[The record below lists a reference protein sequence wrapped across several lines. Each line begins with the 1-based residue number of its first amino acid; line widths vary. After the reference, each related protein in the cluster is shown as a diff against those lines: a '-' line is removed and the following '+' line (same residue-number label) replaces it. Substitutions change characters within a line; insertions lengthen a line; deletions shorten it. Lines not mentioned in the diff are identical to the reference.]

1 MDSNGDEKEHSLQ
14 QSNLDSDKYVELQ
27 KQYNELQ
34 NKFEKKKVIYNK
46 INKGLK
52 VISSYLNKKKKVEQE
67 KKNKKKLKSN
77 IKSNKTFQQP
87 SNDYTEYN
95 FSEADYE
102 TTNNNDTTSTN
113 IDDKNISNQKNRAIE
128 DNNLFDSSNIKVKF
142 DQMSNTKNLN
152 KIHNKK
158 TNTIHKKHVKIS
170 SMNDFNTSQDI
181 NTDVFMTNENELMK
195 LLDNEDMLNLKELDE
210 LNRLI
215 SDGYTLDDNVQNNES
230 PDIGKYCESCNDF
243 VISENENYT
252 NSSAD
257 EDWDS
262 SDSEDSLDIS
272 VSGMSGWSG
281 LSGLSNNNK
290 VGYYSDGYQSDD
302 ENGSER
308 ENDNL
313 ISAENTAFND
323 ANYKNDKSNEN
334 LVLLKGRKSIQF
346 DKKEEMNNQMKIHQH
361 KVERGRRKSR
371 NLNKGKTTDN
381 DDFSMSDSSL
391 PISRI
396 TTQNT
401 TNSQVLSDNEM
412 NNKDESISNKTSS
425 NNMSSSVK
433 PIKKEKGKRLRGSG
447 KDDQYDA
454 IKELHRKAIRMYKKR
469 LIKKRQRMLEK
480 VNEKGS
486 QEQKKNTKLRPIK
499 EVLGSD
505 VVLDNIG
512 KKPNLIVP
520 NVNILPITHEQQQQ
534 QQIQQHAVLQS
545 GMMPYNNMLLSNL
558 STLNNN
564 VMQTPYKENQMFF
577 NGGMPQMNPNKDNM
591 YYNTP
596 NMNLMLNN
604 MNNNMSIDTPQI
616 HTASPINDPN
626 SLLNYKPQMNS
637 IAVSPKFSNVRLAS
651 GIMPMGAN
659 MLGLKRPSIPSSNP
673 SFNNYTNNIVETPS
687 LDTTVATTIA
697 SPNESNN
704 GGNMSKVIQQ
714 FANVYIQ
721 PGTLKAEEDKMT
733 KTKKKYVK
741 AVINIP
747 DEFKDKDII
756 TEEDLFNIF
765 GLKISEKTKTA
776 VDIWN
781 QFHQVN
787 ELGHS
792 FDKLNREFGTK
803 WKMKCEAKF
812 IKKYNRRHVMI
823 KAVKSYMKLIN
834 TDDPYECLNKLDKY
848 LTDENKPISYFFIR
862 QHLPDWL
869 QV

>member
-1 MDSNGDEKEHSLQ
+1 
-14 QSNLDSDKYVELQ
+14 
-27 KQYNELQ
+27 
-34 NKFEKKKVIYNK
+34 
-46 INKGLK
+46 
-52 VISSYLNKKKKVEQE
+52 
-67 KKNKKKLKSN
+67 
-77 IKSNKTFQQP
+77 
-87 SNDYTEYN
+87 
-95 FSEADYE
+95 
-102 TTNNNDTTSTN
+102 
-113 IDDKNISNQKNRAIE
+113 
-128 DNNLFDSSNIKVKF
+128 
-142 DQMSNTKNLN
+142 
-152 KIHNKK
+152 
-158 TNTIHKKHVKIS
+158 
-170 SMNDFNTSQDI
+170 
-181 NTDVFMTNENELMK
+181 
-195 LLDNEDMLNLKELDE
+195 
-210 LNRLI
+210 
-215 SDGYTLDDNVQNNES
+215 
-230 PDIGKYCESCNDF
+230 
-243 VISENENYT
+243 
-252 NSSAD
+252 
-257 EDWDS
+257 
-262 SDSEDSLDIS
+262 
-272 VSGMSGWSG
+272 
-281 LSGLSNNNK
+281 
-290 VGYYSDGYQSDD
+290 
-302 ENGSER
+302 
-308 ENDNL
+308 
-313 ISAENTAFND
+313 
-323 ANYKNDKSNEN
+323 
-334 LVLLKGRKSIQF
+334 
-346 DKKEEMNNQMKIHQH
+346 
-361 KVERGRRKSR
+361 
-371 NLNKGKTTDN
+371 
-381 DDFSMSDSSL
+381 
-391 PISRI
+391 
-396 TTQNT
+396 
-401 TNSQVLSDNEM
+401 
-412 NNKDESISNKTSS
+412 
-425 NNMSSSVK
+425 
-433 PIKKEKGKRLRGSG
+433 
-447 KDDQYDA
+447 
-454 IKELHRKAIRMYKKR
+454 
-469 LIKKRQRMLEK
+469 
-480 VNEKGS
+480 
-486 QEQKKNTKLRPIK
+486 
-499 EVLGSD
+499 
-505 VVLDNIG
+505 
-512 KKPNLIVP
+512 
-520 NVNILPITHEQQQQ
+520 
-534 QQIQQHAVLQS
+534 
-545 GMMPYNNMLLSNL
+545 
-558 STLNNN
+558 
-564 VMQTPYKENQMFF
+564 MFF

-637 IAVSPKFSNVRLAS
+637 LAVSPKFSNVRLAS